1 MKRYNHTWVT
11 GSKYVK
17 RYSLKKHVIGE
28 THILLLDLEKKE
40 LGPAVYNKHIAEN
53 THIDRGLVEM
63 VHNLETLRVCFH
75 NAYYLVPNERPF
87 ERLLHHYQPT
97 PTKKWCPTIYI
108 YLNDRAA
115 TNFTDVVNEM
125 PKNDPSDQVRKC
137 KYISR
142 LGDGST
148 DAAITEEELTYL
160 LFTIEQG
167 KPGAKFLS
175 IESIEYTTAEDLKDA
190 IKIVLSRVRTIFQT
204 DSM

>member
-1 MKRYNHTWVT
+1 M
-11 GSKYVK
+11 
-17 RYSLKKHVIGE
+17 
-28 THILLLDLEKKE
+28 
-40 LGPAVYNKHIAEN
+40 
-53 THIDRGLVEM
+53 
-63 VHNLETLRVCFH
+63 
-75 NAYYLVPNERPF
+75 
-87 ERLLHHYQPT
+87 LHHYQPT
-97 PTKKWCPTIYI
+97 PLLHHHQPTPLLHHYQPNPLLHHDQPTPTKKCCSKNYI

-115 TNFTDVVNEM
+115 TNFTDVVKKM
-125 PKNDPSDQVRKC
+125 PKNNQVRKC

-175 IESIEYTTAEDLKDA
+175 IESIEYTTAKDLKDA
-190 IKIVLSRVRTIFQT
+190 IKIVFSRVRTIFQT